1 MRKGQWLQIM
11 LDKKHR
17 NLTLIW
23 WYFYTAVQGWGFV
36 EQYDSRSPGKK
47 EPLSYKHASKLRP
60 KHSLRPYTKK
70 KLTQNEYLISLW
82 SAKIISG
89 TKKRFIQL
97 TLLSDTASQAVAA
110 DYEQPLAVGNFRQG
124 DERN

>member
-11 LDKKHR
+11 LDKK
-17 NLTLIW
+17 TLKFDLW

-47 EPLSYKHASKLRP
+47 EPLPYKHALKLRP

-70 KLTQNEYLISLW
+70 KLTQMS
-82 SAKIISG
+82 
-89 TKKRFIQL
+89 T
-97 TLLSDTASQAVAA
+97 
-110 DYEQPLAVGNFRQG
+110 
-124 DERN
+124 